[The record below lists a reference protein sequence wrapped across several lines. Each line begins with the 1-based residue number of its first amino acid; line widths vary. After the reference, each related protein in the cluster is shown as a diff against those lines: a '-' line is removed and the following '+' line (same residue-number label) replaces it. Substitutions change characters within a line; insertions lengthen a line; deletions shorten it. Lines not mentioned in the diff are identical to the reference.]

1 MLDTTPIRSYD
12 DLYTALLHQQRQM
25 EALDHFVHRLLE
37 EVEHLARKV
46 QYLSEFAYPLEDT
59 TERNSQD
66 NW

>member
-1 MLDTTPIRSYD
+1 
-12 DLYTALLHQQRQM
+12 M

>member
-1 MLDTTPIRSYD
+1 MLGTTPIRSYD
-12 DLYTALLHQQRQM
+12 DLYTALLNQQRKM
-25 EALDHFVHRLLE
+25 ESLDHSVQRLLE
-37 EVEHLARKV
+37 EVEHLVRKV